1 MEILKMTFMQNALL
15 AALLAS
21 IACGIIGSLVVINRL
36 VFLSGGIAHTAY
48 GGVGL
53 AFFLGLPVLPCTL
66 GITMLA
72 SLIMAGITVRNMEN
86 ADTVIGVLW
95 ASGMALGIILL
106 DISPG
111 YNVDL
116 MSYLFGSILT
126 VPRFDIW
133 IMLALIVSVLA
144 LTLIFYHDF
153 LLMSF
158 DPDFARTRGVAVTPL
173 YFLLLTM
180 IAVSVVMLIQV
191 VGLIL
196 VIALLSIPP
205 YLARGKSRSL
215 AWMMLKACIYSLV
228 FCLLG
233 LYLSYRFNITSGAC
247 IIAVASAGFFTKVS
261 ANLLIPKKTV
271 KNSEI

>member
-1 MEILKMTFMQNALL
+1 MEIFELSFIQNAVL
-15 AALLAS
+15 AAFLAS

-53 AFFLGLPVLPCTL
+53 AFFLSLPVMPCTL
-66 GITMLA
+66 GITILA
-72 SLIMAGITVRNMEN
+72 AVVMAAVTLRNMEN
-86 ADTVIGVLW
+86 SDTIIGVLW

-106 DISPG
+106 DLTPG

-126 VPRFDIW
+126 VPRSDIW
-133 IMLALIVSVLA
+133 IMLVLIVCILA
-144 LTLIFYHDF
+144 LTFFFYKDF

-158 DPDFARTRGVAVTPL
+158 DPDFARTKGVAVAPL

-196 VIALLSIPP
+196 IIALLSIPP
-205 YLARGKSRSL
+205 YLARGTSRSL
-215 AWMMLKACIYSLV
+215 AFMMLKACVYSLV
-228 FCLLG
+228 FCMLG
-233 LYLSYRFNITSGAC
+233 LYLSYKFNITSGAC
-247 IIAVASAGFFTKVS
+247 IIAVASIGFFIS
-261 ANLLIPKKTV
+261 LAFNMLIKKR
-271 KNSEI
+271 EQ